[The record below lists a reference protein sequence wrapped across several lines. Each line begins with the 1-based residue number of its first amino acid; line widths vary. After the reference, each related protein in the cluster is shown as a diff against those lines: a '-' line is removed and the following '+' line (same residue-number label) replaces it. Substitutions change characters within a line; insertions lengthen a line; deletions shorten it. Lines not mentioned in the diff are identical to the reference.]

1 MVSQPLGQL
10 RLITIF
16 KYLIKQQHQN
26 IQERGWSLGVT
37 GCYSLGVTGCYSHC
51 PCLKKVALQKS
62 LHMCY
67 SYRCCCYC
75 TCATPATAATATAH
89 VLLLLHKCYSCY
101 CCCYCCYCT
110 CATPAT
116 AAAHVLLL
124 LLLLLRRTAHAR
136 GGAWCVVRGACSS
149 YAATP
154 HNCPETLILLLR
166 PPHHTTPHHC
176 PGSQA
181 GA

>member
-89 VLLLLHKCYSCY
+89 VLLLLLLLLLLLHMCY
-101 CCCYCCYCT
+101 CYCT
-110 CATPAT
+110 SATPAT
-116 AAAHVLLL
+116 AAATAATAHVLLPL
-124 LLLLLRRTAHAR
+124 LLLHMCYSCYSCYCDEPRTHAVVH
-136 GGAWCVVRGACSS
+136 GVWCVVRV
-149 YAATP
+149 P
-154 HNCPETLILLLR
+154 HT
-166 PPHHTTPHHC
+166 PPHHTTAQKP
-176 PGSQA
+176 
-181 GA
+181 